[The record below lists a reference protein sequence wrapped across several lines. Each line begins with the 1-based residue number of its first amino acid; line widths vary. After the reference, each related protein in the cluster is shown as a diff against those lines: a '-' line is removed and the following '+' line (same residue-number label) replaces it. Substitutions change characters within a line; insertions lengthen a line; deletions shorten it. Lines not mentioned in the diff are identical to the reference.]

1 MSQEKPRIRS
11 CLPRL
16 ETARSICSKCIV
28 MNTLNPIEELYDLY
42 SEKEK
47 TPWIMEVVDDGLDFD
62 LDNENRPADLYLKL

>member
-1 MSQEKPRIRS
+1 
-11 CLPRL
+11 
-16 ETARSICSKCIV
+16 